1 MNVFKK
7 VLLFLVLMLSC
18 FAHAQTVNDIPL
30 KELDVEYILIV
41 GEGKMFSDKVSVK
54 IDFGQNT
61 KFFSSKDEMFIRD
74 KEGERVKFNSMV
86 DALNYLSG
94 HGFQFVQAYAI
105 TLGNQNVYHYL
116 MRKENDIEKL
126 TRETRGTNKDN

>member
-7 VLLFLVLMLSC
+7 ILLFLVLMLGC
-18 FAHAQTVNDIPL
+18 FANAQTVNDIPL

-105 TLGNQNVYHYL
+105 TIGNQNVYHYL
-116 MRKENDIEKL
+116 MRKENDIERL
-126 TRETRGTNKDN
+126 TRETRDTNKDN

>member
-1 MNVFKK
+1 MKVFRK
-7 VLLFLVLMLSC
+7 VLLFLVLMFGC
-18 FAHAQTVNDIPL
+18 FVNAQTVNDIPL

-105 TLGNQNVYHYL
+105 TIGNQNVYHYL
-116 MRKENDIEKL
+116 MRKENDIERL
-126 TRETRGTNKDN
+126 TRETRETNKDN